1 MQRGKYNH
9 WKMKNSDGICMLYC
23 RHMRRCIQSV
33 AGEQFRCRRQ
43 RISSTCHQVR
53 KSKWCQHRQEPQSSL
68 WWPLQ
73 MRMDWGTTMP
83 CIAIMDF
90 LPHAAVAMLG
100 QSDETTSRSASEQ
113 SPPSPTPSTI
123 YSIQPADKCIVYC
136 GPDPSHLWCHA
147 DCNKG
152 TTEQNI
158 AKQMHRRRRR
168 ETWKEREREPMLFR
182 QTVIRVWSS

>member
-1 MQRGKYNH
+1 MQRAKYNH

-43 RISSTCHQVR
+43 RISSTCHQVW
-53 KSKWCQHRQEPQSSL
+53 KSKWCQHRQEPQRCL

-73 MRMDWGTTMP
+73 MWMDWRTTMP

-90 LPHAAVAMLG
+90 LLHAAVAMLG

-123 YSIQPADKCIVYC
+123 LHPASWQVYC
-136 GPDPSHLWCHA
+136 LLQARSIPSLMSCRLQQRDHR
-147 DCNKG
+147 
-152 TTEQNI
+152 TEFCKANAQ
-158 AKQMHRRRRR
+158 KKKKKRDM
-168 ETWKEREREPMLFR
+168 KRERAHVVP
-182 QTVIRVWSS
+182 IDSG